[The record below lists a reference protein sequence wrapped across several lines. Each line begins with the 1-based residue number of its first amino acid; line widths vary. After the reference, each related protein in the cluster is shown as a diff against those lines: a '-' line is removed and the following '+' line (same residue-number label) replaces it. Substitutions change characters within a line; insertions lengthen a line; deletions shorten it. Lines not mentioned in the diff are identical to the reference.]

1 MKKNFKEDL
10 IEEVKLDFLNR
21 QKERR
26 GFENIW
32 RLNTNFY
39 MGNQYSAINVLGDME
54 EYDKRYFWQEKEV
67 FNHIAPIIDAR
78 LSKLGA
84 IRPKMNV
91 LPASSEEKDLKVAR
105 LSRDILKGAYQKLE
119 LNKLIIRATE
129 WSEITGT
136 SFYKIVWNSN
146 LGKAIYMDDKSK
158 VREGEI
164 EVCVVP
170 PYEIFPDSNSCS
182 GLEECS
188 SLIHAKAYNVKD
200 IKNIWGVDVEGRDID
215 VFSLGLA
222 GSTGGL
228 GYKAQTSGVENSIK
242 HNQAIVIERYE
253 APSSEFENGRLV
265 IVCEDKL
272 LFCGPLPYVNLFEEK
287 RGFPFVRQVSIS
299 EPGCFWGTSVVQ
311 RVIPI
316 QRSYN
321 AVKNRK
327 HEYLNRLSMG
337 VLTVEDGSV
346 DTENLEEEGLSPG
359 KVLVYRQGS
368 NPPKMMEGEQL
379 PADFD
384 NEEEKL
390 LSEFAEIG
398 GVSGL
403 VSTKTWSRNLSGTA
417 LELLLEQ
424 DNAKFK
430 ITSDNIRNA
439 VKELARHI
447 LKLYKQFAVTPRLM
461 KICNSNGKTE
471 VICWKNSDIG
481 SNEIEFDVQS
491 EIGESLS
498 SKREQILKLMSAGLL
513 QDNDGKMSN
522 SLRVKVLE
530 LFGLGV
536 WEGSTDE
543 SVLQKN
549 YADKENYLLANDPAK
564 VEVSEIDN
572 HEIHVSRHV
581 AFMLEDEFFELKEK
595 NPLIKEMFLAHIRA
609 HKQFMKGE

>member
-1 MKKNFKEDL
+1 
-10 IEEVKLDFLNR
+10 
-21 QKERR
+21 
-26 GFENIW
+26 
-32 RLNTNFY
+32 
-39 MGNQYSAINVLGDME
+39 
-54 EYDKRYFWQEKEV
+54 
-67 FNHIAPIIDAR
+67 
-78 LSKLGA
+78 
-84 IRPKMNV
+84 
-91 LPASSEEKDLKVAR
+91 
-105 LSRDILKGAYQKLE
+105 
-119 LNKLIIRATE
+119 
-129 WSEITGT
+129 
-136 SFYKIVWNSN
+136 
-146 LGKAIYMDDKSK
+146 MDDKSK

-549 YADKENYLLANDPAK
+549 YADKENYLLANEPAK

>member
-1 MKKNFKEDL
+1 MKKNYKEDL
-10 IEEVKLDFLNR
+10 VEEVKLDFLKR
-21 QKERR
+21 QKERK

-32 RLNTNFY
+32 RLNSNFY
-39 MGNQYSAINVLGDME
+39 MGNQYSGINTLGDME
-54 EYDKRYFWQEKEV
+54 EYDKRFFWQEREV
-67 FNHIAPIIDAR
+67 FNHIAPIIEAR
-78 LSKLGA
+78 LSKLSTV
-84 IRPKMNV
+84 RPKMNV
-91 LPASSEEKDLKVAR
+91 LPVSGEENDLKVAK
-105 LSRDILKGAYQKLE
+105 LSSDILKSAYQKLE
-119 LNKLIIRATE
+119 LNKLIINATE

-146 LGKAIYMDDKSK
+146 LGKAVYMDDKSK
-158 VREGEI
+158 IKEGEI

-170 PYEIFPDSNSCS
+170 PYEIFPDSNNCS
-182 GLEECS
+182 GLEDCA

-200 IKNIWGVDVEGRDID
+200 IKNIWGVDVKGCDID
-215 VFSLGLA
+215 VFSLGQN
-222 GSTGGL
+222 SNVGGL
-228 GYKAQTSGVENSIK
+228 GYKGQTSGIENSVK

-253 APSSEFENGRLV
+253 APSTEFKNGRLV

-272 LFCGPLPYVNLFEEK
+272 LFCGELPYVNLFEEK
-287 RGFPFVRQVSIS
+287 RGFPFVRQVSIN
-299 EPGCFWGTSVVQ
+299 EPGCFWGTSVIQ
-311 RVIPI
+311 RIIPI

-359 KVLVYRQGS
+359 KVLIYRQGS
-368 NPPKMMEGEQL
+368 NAPKMMECEKL
-379 PADFD
+379 PTDFD
-384 NEEEKL
+384 SEEEKL

-403 VSTKTWSRNLSGTA
+403 VSSSTWSRNLSGTA

-424 DNAKFK
+424 DRTKLN
-430 ITSDNIRNA
+430 ITSDNIKNA

-447 LKLYKQFAVTPRLM
+447 LKLYKQFAVTPRLV
-461 KICNSNGKTE
+461 KISNSNGKTD
-471 VICWKNSDIG
+471 VVYWKSSDIT
-481 SNEIEFDVQS
+481 SNEVVFDTQS
-491 EIGESLS
+491 EIGESLT
-498 SKREQILKLMSAGLL
+498 SKREQILKLLSAGLL
-513 QDNDGKMSN
+513 QDNEGKMSN

-543 SVLQKN
+543 HVLQKN
-549 YADKENYLLANDPAK
+549 YADRENLLLMSNKDM

-572 HEIHVSRHV
+572 HEIHISRHV
-581 AFMLEDEFFELKEK
+581 SFMLENEFFELKQK
-595 NPLIKEMFLAHIRA
+595 NPLIKDVFLNHIRQ
-609 HKQFMKGE
+609 HKQNIKG